1 MNSINSQIEVGNYSI
16 DVHLKNIKN
25 MHLAVYPPTGRIR
38 ISAPLE
44 TDLERI
50 RLFAISKLN
59 WIKKHQANFNKQ
71 VRQPESEFL
80 TGESHYYLGNRYLL
94 NVFRKDRGQCVK
106 VRNKNNIDL
115 FVRNIDSFD
124 NRKRVFNDWYRS
136 EMKSLL
142 PELIEKWEPIIGV
155 NVLEWGVKR
164 MKTRWGSC
172 NVKAKRIWLNLEMI
186 KKPLELI
193 EYVVV
198 HELIHLIER
207 GHGERFY
214 KLMDRYY
221 PEWNRCKKEL
231 NRLPF

>member
-94 NVFRKDRGQCVK
+94 KSKRAISDELKPETIYMNDVSSVFYFKDDTVLYIWSDEGVYNNRSLNMEF
-106 VRNKNNIDL
+106 NK
-115 FVRNIDSFD
+115 
-124 NRKRVFNDWYRS
+124 
-136 EMKSLL
+136 
-142 PELIEKWEPIIGV
+142 
-155 NVLEWGVKR
+155 
-164 MKTRWGSC
+164 
-172 NVKAKRIWLNLEMI
+172 NVKAKYLNSDLFAE
-186 KKPLELI
+186 KA
-193 EYVVV
+193 
-198 HELIHLIER
+198 
-207 GHGERFY
+207 FY
-214 KLMDRYY
+214 
-221 PEWNRCKKEL
+221 
-231 NRLPF
+231 